1 MAMAEKWAS
10 AIRKMGNGYRSV
22 RHAPRLSLG
31 ADHLPGKESCVHTWI
46 VYRCGW
52 VAALV
57 VTAFGVALDA
67 VRSGEP
73 QAAGTVAIICPPPS
87 GDGLS
92 GPIVLDSKTGDPGC

>member
-1 MAMAEKWAS
+1 
-10 AIRKMGNGYRSV
+10 
-22 RHAPRLSLG
+22 
-31 ADHLPGKESCVHTWI
+31 VHTWI
-46 VYRCGW
+46 VTRYGW

-57 VTAFGVALDA
+57 ATAFGVALA
-67 VRSGEP
+67 AGRAGEP